1 MTSPGKTIDYASML
15 TDLKSSLNHASL
27 PHHPAEDGSIPLP
40 NKLLVFELSTKSLV
54 FQSPPV
60 KRAPGDTN
68 TKSRLLDTSTFSH
81 HVDDKLGLLSSIL

>member
-1 MTSPGKTIDYASML
+1 ML
-15 TDLKSSLNHASL
+15 TDLKSSLNHALL
-27 PHHPAEDGSIPLP
+27 PHHPAEDGAVLFP
-40 NKLLVFELSTKSLV
+40 NKLLMLELSTKSLV

-68 TKSRLLDTSTFSH
+68 TKSRLFDGYTFPH